1 MNSCYIFEK
10 ANLVVARVVMQAEG
24 PIRLEEGGLVSD
36 EDQVVSYNRLF
47 DGSEAVLYAVDEG
60 LHTRSKRPAIS
71 CFID

>member
-1 MNSCYIFEK
+1 M
-10 ANLVVARVVMQAEG
+10 AEG

-47 DGSEAVLYAVDEG
+47 DGSEAVLYAVDDG
-60 LHTRSKRPAIS
+60 LRTRSKRPAIS

>member
-1 MNSCYIFEK
+1 M
-10 ANLVVARVVMQAEG
+10 ADRVVMQAEG
-24 PIRLEEGGLVSD
+24 PIWLKEGGLVSD

-60 LHTRSKRPAIS
+60 LCARSKRPAIS